1 MTTVHDRAVLG
12 AHDYDLVVG
21 SMTRV
26 SIPKV
31 VCACAAQWPEDF
43 TRASQAISHI
53 GMLVLASST
62 KVNLALLADPYFDA
76 ARELSEQIG
85 SYEFAQRL
93 ERSKFGSEVNVS
105 AELDDLLLSLRR
117 LPPDTAKAVW
127 AGVAFAQWPG
137 HAEDETRLTRWLD
150 VTHLENFAG

>member
-1 MTTVHDRAVLG
+1 MKTLHDRAVLG

-31 VCACAAQWPEDF
+31 VGACATQWPEDF
-43 TRASQAISHI
+43 TRASQAFSHI

-85 SYEFAQRL
+85 AYEFAQRL
-93 ERSKFGSEVNVS
+93 ERSTFGSEVNLS
-105 AELDDLLLSLRR
+105 AELDELLMRLRE
-117 LPPDTAKAVW
+117 LHPDTAKAVW

-137 HAEDETRLTRWLD
+137 HAEDETRLIRWLD
-150 VTHLENFAG
+150 VTYLENFAG